1 MSGRSSKSDLHEKL
15 AGPAPPKR
23 LSGCFIQELPADT
36 RSTALDA
43 AQLGFEGTVEVLRK
57 LLADRFGITRKSGE
71 VSSDDPLFAIGLGLS
86 SLDGIEFLCEVEKL
100 FDLHIAD
107 LDWWVYE
114 TPTLANVAQH
124 VIELS
129 KKQHAAP

>member
-1 MSGRSSKSDLHEKL
+1 M
-15 AGPAPPKR
+15 
-23 LSGCFIQELPADT
+23 
-36 RSTALDA
+36 ALDA

-57 LLADRFGITRKSGE
+57 LLAERFGITRKSGE

-100 FDLHIAD
+100 FDLHITD

-114 TPTLANVAQH
+114 TPTLANLAQH